1 MDAVELKKGV
11 ISLDNIK
18 ISSDQ
23 VAWVAHL
30 ARLEFKEEETEKFT
44 AQMNDILSYMD
55 KLSLVDTAGV
65 APLAN
70 ATLRKNAFRM
80 DDVRD
85 SFSPDE
91 SLANAPEARGGFFQV
106 PKVIE

>member
-1 MDAVELKKGV
+1 MIA
-11 ISLDNIK
+11 LDTTK
-18 ISSDQ
+18 ISREQ

-55 KLSLVDTAGV
+55 KLSLVDTDGV

-70 ATLRKNAFRM
+70 ATLRKNAFRT

>member
-1 MDAVELKKGV
+1 M
-11 ISLDNIK
+11 DNIK
-18 ISSDQ
+18 ISKDQ

-55 KLSLVDTAGV
+55 KLSEVETAGV
-65 APLAN
+65 EPLAN
-70 ATLRKNAFRM
+70 ATLRKNAFRA
-80 DDVRD
+80 DDVKD
-85 SFSPDE
+85 SFLPE
-91 SLANAPEARGGFFQV
+91 QSLANAPEVRGRFFQV

>member
-1 MDAVELKKGV
+1 
-11 ISLDNIK
+11 LDNIK
-18 ISSDQ
+18 ISKDE

-30 ARLEFKEEETEKFT
+30 ARLEFKEEETDKFT

-65 APLAN
+65 TPLAN
-70 ATLRKNAFRM
+70 ATMRKNAFRT
-80 DDVRD
+80 DVVGE
-85 SFSPDE
+85 SLPPE
-91 SLANAPEARGGFFQV
+91 QSLANAPEARGGFFQV